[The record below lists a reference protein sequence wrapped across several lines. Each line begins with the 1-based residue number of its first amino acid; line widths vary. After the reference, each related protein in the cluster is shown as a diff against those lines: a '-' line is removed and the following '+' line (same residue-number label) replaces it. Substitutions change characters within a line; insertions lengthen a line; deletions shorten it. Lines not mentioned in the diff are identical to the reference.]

1 MKKYLF
7 VLVGFMLLVSSFI
20 AGPVSVQG
28 QTTSGSDSAEL
39 TDEQKL
45 QQLEDE
51 LQAAAAELQK
61 YPLSISLAK
70 KVIQLKNKITQATID
85 LATEGCTSVFK
96 DSVKR
101 LDNDISQ
108 LEKKSCDQ
116 TQRIA
121 FRGMCNPFLSN
132 FQECENKEHGH
143 GDHGGSHSGMSS
155 SPKPKKCIAAATL
168 NPIISQLQD
177 ISSELK
183 SAQAVDTNNNGLP
196 DFCDNNSK

>member
-7 VLVGFMLLVSSFI
+7 ILMSFTLLVSTSLI
-20 AGPVSVQG
+20 GPVSVHA
-28 QTTSGSDSAEL
+28 QTSSSGSSAEL

-51 LQAAAAELQK
+51 LQKAATELQK
-61 YPLSISLAK
+61 YPLSISLAI
-70 KVIQLKNKITQATID
+70 KVIKLKNKINQATID
-85 LATEGCTSVFK
+85 LATDGCTSVFN

-121 FRGMCNPFLSN
+121 LRGMCNPFLSN
-132 FQECENKEHGH
+132 FQACENEEHGH
-143 GDHGGSHSGMSS
+143 GGNSGMSS
-155 SPKPKKCIAAATL
+155 TPKPKKCIAATTL

-177 ISSELK
+177 VSSGLK
-183 SAQAVDTNNNGLP
+183 SVQAIDKNNNGSP
-196 DFCDNNSK
+196 DFCDNNKK

>member
-70 KVIQLKNKITQATID
+70 KVIQLRNKINQATID
-85 LATEGCTSVFK
+85 LATDGCTSVFNN
-96 DSVKR
+96 SVKR

-116 TQRIA
+116 TQRVA

-143 GDHGGSHSGMSS
+143 GGNSGMHS
-155 SPKPKKCIAAATL
+155 SPKPKKCIASDTL

-177 ISSELK
+177 ISSKLK
-183 SAQAVDTNNNGLP
+183 SVQIIDTNNNGSP